1 MDPQPGIRITPQLV
15 FGLLL
20 ATIGVMFT
28 LDNLH
33 ILRARQFLQFWPLA
47 FVVVGLAQIA
57 QARTLAGT
65 VGGGIW
71 IFVGAVMLGSRLG
84 LWDTNVWDFW
94 PLILVLVGGRIVWQP
109 YSGDPGGGRVV
120 DRGGI
125 TSGLAVM
132 GGCDRK
138 IVSSEFRGAELTAF
152 MGGGKLDLREAA
164 IADGQAVVKVLAVM
178 GGFEL
183 LVPDTWN
190 VIIEATP
197 FLGGIDVKARTSLNP
212 SAPRLIVRGFV
223 MMGGLDIK
231 N

>member
-1 MDPQPGIRITPQLV
+1 MDSHPGIRITPQLV
-15 FGLLL
+15 FGVLI

-33 ILRARQFLQFWPLA
+33 ILRAREFLQFWPIA

-57 QARTLAGT
+57 QARTSAG
-65 VGGGIW
+65 VIGGGIW
-71 IFVGAVMLGSRLG
+71 IFVGSVMLGSRLG
-84 LWDTNVWDFW
+84 VWDANLWDFW
-94 PLILVLVGGRIVWQP
+94 PIILVFVGGRIVWQA
-109 YSGDPGGGRVV
+109 YSEDPGGRGV

-125 TSGLAVM
+125 ISGLAVM
-132 GGCDRK
+132 GGCNRK
-138 IVSSEFRGAELTAF
+138 IVSPDFRGAELTAF

-164 IADGQAVVKVLAVM
+164 IADGQAIVRVLALM
-178 GGFEL
+178 GGFEI
-183 LVPDTWN
+183 LVPDTWS
-190 VIIEATP
+190 VIVEATP
-197 FLGGIDVKARTSLNP
+197 FLGNVDLKARTSLNP